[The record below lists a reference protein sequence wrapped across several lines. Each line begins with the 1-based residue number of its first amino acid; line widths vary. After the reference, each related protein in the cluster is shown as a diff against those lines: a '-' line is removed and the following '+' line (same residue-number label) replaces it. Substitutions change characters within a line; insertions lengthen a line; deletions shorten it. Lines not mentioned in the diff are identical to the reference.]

1 MTGQNNRSTT
11 KDKIDK
17 FENLF
22 TEIQEG
28 KVKKKNYAV

>member
-1 MTGQNNRSTT
+1 MTEQDNRSTT
-11 KDKIDK
+11 KNKIDK

-28 KVKKKNYAV
+28 KAKKKNYAV

>member
-1 MTGQNNRSTT
+1 MTGQHNKSTT

-28 KVKKKNYAV
+28 KAKKKNYVV